1 MSPQSSVTH
10 FDKQIIYAIFRGKMI
25 TILSG
30 KIAIP
35 TLPVS
40 QKITNGCWDEA
51 DEPFLN
57 F

>member
-30 KIAIP
+30 KLVSILP
-35 TLPVS
+35 TAFHLAHHYRAVLAWGP
-40 QKITNGCWDEA
+40 
-51 DEPFLN
+51 
-57 F
+57 